1 MMKQKFLKIFVIC
14 FSIFAIIDSG
24 LYIFGDFE
32 CIRALLELIGDKS
45 VISVILRWIIIIA
58 AIAVSIF
65 IRRYYESEQKS
76 K

>member
-1 MMKQKFLKIFVIC
+1 MKQKFLKIFVIC

-24 LYIFGDFE
+24 LYIFVNFE

-45 VISVILRWIIIIA
+45 IISVILRWIVIIA
-58 AIAVSIF
+58 AIAASIF
-65 IRRYYESEQKS
+65 IKNYYENEQNS